1 MTHRRILVRATNWLG
16 DAILS
21 LPALHALR
29 AAFPQ
34 AHITILG
41 QAWVRDLYAGESFCD
56 AVIAYPAARGAKDLA
71 AKWQTIKTLQ
81 SGNFDA
87 ALLLQNAFEA
97 ALVTRLAGIPVRAG
111 YNRDGRGWLLSNPVA
126 VPQPGEIHP
135 HERFYY
141 LELLRRAGWIASY
154 DADSPIRLHGAEQAR
169 NRGRQ
174 LLAQAGLSG
183 FVIGISPG
191 AAFGSAKRWYPDRF
205 AATAARVAGEHQ
217 ATIAIFGGKEEAAVC
232 QQVADHLGGLK
243 IFNFAGRTSL
253 RDFLDLVAA
262 CNLML
267 TNDSGAMHV
276 AYAMG
281 VPSVTV
287 FGSTDEIGT
296 GPTGPLARIVREPV
310 DCAPCKLRECPID
323 HRCMQRVSA
332 EKVAETALL
341 LLK

>member
-1 MTHRRILVRATNWLG
+1 MTARRILVRATNWLG

-41 QAWVRDLYAGESFCD
+41 QGWVRDLYAGESFCD
-56 AVIAYPAARGAKDLA
+56 EVMAYPAARGAKDLG
-71 AKWQTIKTLQ
+71 AKWQTIQQLQ
-81 SGNFDA
+81 AGRYDA
-87 ALLLQNAFEA
+87 ALLLQNALEA
-97 ALVTRLAGIPVRAG
+97 ALVTRLAGIPVRVG
-111 YNRDGRGWLLSNPVA
+111 YNRDARGWLLTNAIA
-126 VPQPGEIHP
+126 VPQLGEIHP

-141 LELLRRAGWIASY
+141 LELLRRAGWIAQY
-154 DADSPIRLHGAEQAR
+154 DPESPIRLQGAEEAR
-169 NRGRQ
+169 HRGR
-174 LLAQAGLSG
+174 LLLGKAGLSG
-183 FVIGISPG
+183 RIIGISPG

-205 AATAARVAGEHQ
+205 AAAAARIAREHQ
-217 ATIAIFGGKEEAAVC
+217 ASIAIFGGKEEAAVC

-243 IFNFAGRTSL
+243 IVNFAGRTSL

-262 CNLML
+262 CHLML

-296 GPTGPLARIVREPV
+296 GPTGPVARIVREPV